1 MDLANI
7 KKLFEDNAESAE
19 FEFYKDQCIFLSDL
33 YKRYDN
39 DLDNANIVLFYAK
52 NLHLKILRE
61 REKDLDY
68 NISFQNFWLNHHK
81 IFQENFKVIRVANE
95 TGLPKETTR
104 RKIKKL
110 IKLKILKKLGKKIIW
125 SPPEVDEVSYNKV
138 VDAHIKILTRQVISV
153 TKKLNLDFSNEN
165 VDAII
170 RKNFSFFWYH
180 YLHTQLNFLKI
191 WKHHLDDLELL
202 LISIECSI
210 QGQLIITNKRKLNE
224 ENIISATTISNIT
237 GIPRGTCVRKL
248 KKLYKLKLINKDG
261 STKKYSIGIQNL
273 YNNKIFTKE
282 TGTKVRDLFGNLFIV
297 ILKALES
304 GKR

>member
-1 MDLANI
+1 MELANI
-7 KKLFEDNAESAE
+7 KKLFEDNTESAE

-81 IFQENFKVIRVANE
+81 IFHENFKVIRVANE
-95 TGLPKETTR
+95 TGIPKETTR
-104 RKIKKL
+104 RKIQKL
-110 IKLKILKKLGKKIIW
+110 IKLKILKKLGNKIIW

-138 VDAHIKILTRQVISV
+138 VDTHIKILTKQVISV
-153 TKKLNLDFSNEN
+153 TKKLNLDFSDKNI
-165 VDAII
+165 DAII
-170 RKNFSFFWYH
+170 KKKFSFFWYH
-180 YLHTQLNFLKI
+180 YLQTQLNFLKI

-237 GIPRGTCVRKL
+237 GIPRATCIRKL